1 MKARKQM
8 QRGAV
13 RTSHSVLVAAW
24 LPFPLVRALDD
35 AVQQNDSDRSKIIR
49 DALRDKVQV
58 EVA

>member
-1 MKARKQM
+1 MP
-8 QRGAV
+8 RGAV

>member
-1 MKARKQM
+1 
-8 QRGAV
+8 
-13 RTSHSVLVAAW
+13 VAAW

-35 AVQQNDSDRSKIIR
+35 AVKQNDSDRSKIIR